1 MAKESLILENALLK
15 INDAC
20 TGPNPR
26 IAGVVC
32 IAVDRNGDPIF
43 SHTSGSTKLGGSQP
57 MDFNSVFWLASCT
70 KLLTGIAC
78 MQLVE
83 QGKLSL
89 DDAEQLHQIAPELRE
104 LKVLQK
110 NESGGFSLVDQ
121 AKYIT
126 LRMLL
131 THTSGFSYAM
141 NSFELCEW
149 SQPVGL
155 DDFSGRRDDILYR
168 PLVFQPGTGVQ
179 YGVGIDWVG
188 VVIERVAKISLEDYF
203 QRFIFN
209 PLEINNTS
217 FFPRPDM
224 ISRLAYLHH
233 RGPDGSLT
241 VVDHILRYPLL
252 SSQYDPRN
260 SFCMGGC
267 GCFGTAPDYATILA
281 VLLNNG
287 KSPKTHARLLR
298 PETVEEMFTD
308 QIPEFPLFH
317 NEFVPSAKPSLANA
331 RPVIP
336 KPGNPSDGWGLT
348 FALSHDVSPTGRP
361 MRSAW
366 WEGLANV
373 HWFVDRENGVAM
385 ILAAQVMPDGDFE
398 VTRLYHEVEE
408 EIYASLGLK
417 PLCG

>member
-70 KLLTGIAC
+70 KLLTGIAS

-121 AKYIT
+121 EKYIT

-217 FFPRPDM
+217 FFPSPDM